1 MDAELKALEAKIS
14 QFIEMCARLRADNQQ
29 LRQQLASAVNQSKR
43 LEEKITSAASAA
55 RNAARA
61 DTFRRGRM
69 SEARSLQITIMGRDF
84 RVACP
89 EDEQSGLLEA
99 VDYLNKKMIE
109 IRDTGKVIG
118 LERIAIMAAL
128 NIALE
133 LLSTKVG
140 GFDMGEIKRRMTRM
154 ETVIDQAM
162 SEQANCSDPA

>member
-1 MDAELKALEAKIS
+1 
-14 QFIEMCARLRADNQQ
+14 
-29 LRQQLASAVNQSKR
+29 
-43 LEEKITSAASAA
+43 
-55 RNAARA
+55 
-61 DTFRRGRM
+61 M

-89 EDEQSGLLEA
+89 EEEQAGLLEA

-128 NIALE
+128 NIAHE

-140 GFDMGEIKRRMTRM
+140 GFDMGEIKRRMSRM
-154 ETVIDQAM
+154 ETLIDQAM
-162 SEQANCSDPA
+162 SEQAKLF